1 MRSAFPFPGTEQHS
15 MKQSIPEISMEGVK
29 AWLRENLLLV
39 ATFSGVIG
47 GFILGLG
54 LRPLELEK
62 DTILLL
68 AYPGEL
74 FMRLLKL
81 MILPLVIASLITGAA
96 SLNAKM
102 NGMMALRT
110 IIFFMVTSLLA
121 ACVGLVLVIAVHPG
135 TPEMKAVVGDGVQE
149 ERKIDI
155 LDNFLDLGRNVVP
168 NNLFQATFQTAGTK
182 YEETLRGN
190 STTYEKILFYRSF
203 KSTAMLHPTMGLK
216 ILFVSNAGS
225 SYLSLGLVQTPWA
238 SSSSV

>member
-1 MRSAFPFPGTEQHS
+1 

-39 ATFSGVIG
+39 ATFSGIIR

-54 LRPLELEK
+54 IRPLKLEK

-110 IIFFMVTSLLA
+110 IVFFMVTSLLA

-216 ILFVSNAGS
+216 ILFVYIAGS
-225 SYLSLGLVQTPWA
+225 SYLSPGLVQTPWA

>member
-1 MRSAFPFPGTEQHS
+1 

-68 AYPGEL
+68 AYPGKL
-74 FMRLLKL
+74 FKL
-81 MILPLVIASLITGAA
+81 MILPLVIASLITGAT

-110 IIFFMVTSLLA
+110 IAFFMVTSLLA

-135 TPEMKAVVGDGVQE
+135 TPEMKAVVGDGIQE

-203 KSTAMLHPTMGLK
+203 K
-216 ILFVSNAGS
+216 
-225 SYLSLGLVQTPWA
+225 
-238 SSSSV
+238 